1 MPEGQEER
9 MAMVDR
15 IDALAAPLC
24 DRIGVEL
31 LDVEYEGGVLR
42 LVVDHPDGV
51 GMEAIAGV
59 TREVSRA
66 LDHTD
71 PISGSFTLEVSSPG
85 LERPL
90 KRPAHFARAVGSEVS
105 VKTVPGTDGDRR
117 LSGVLAS
124 ADDDGIVVRVADGSE
139 RSLRHDEV
147 LKARTV
153 FTWNPEPKSIRKTAR
168 ESGGAVTADEKDV
181 WGGNAP
187 EREVGS

>member
-1 MPEGQEER
+1 
-9 MAMVDR
+9 MAVVDR

-42 LVVDHPDGV
+42 LVIDHPDGV

-66 LDHTD
+66 LDHED
-71 PISGSFTLEVSSPG
+71 PISGAYTLEVSSPG

-105 VKTVPGTDGDRR
+105 VKTVPGTEGDRR
-117 LSGVLAS
+117 LSGVLAES
-124 ADDDGIVVRVADGSE
+124 DDDGIVVRSADGTE
-139 RSLRHDEV
+139 RRLRHDEV
-147 LKARTV
+147 LKANTV
-153 FTWNPEPKSIRKTAR
+153 FTWVPEPKSSRRGANGGSATQND
-168 ESGGAVTADEKDV
+168 GGADGAS
-181 WGGNAP
+181 G
-187 EREVGS
+187 REVGS

>member
-1 MPEGQEER
+1 
-9 MAMVDR
+9 MAMAVIDR

-51 GMEAIAGV
+51 GMDAIAGV

-66 LDHTD
+66 LDHED
-71 PISGSFTLEVSSPG
+71 PIAGSYTLEVSSPG
-85 LERPL
+85 LERSL
-90 KRPAHFARAVGSEVS
+90 RRPAHFVQAVDSEVS
-105 VKTVPGTDGDRR
+105 VKTVPGTEGDRR
-117 LSGVLAS
+117 VTGVLA
-124 ADDDGIVVRVADGSE
+124 AANADGIVVRVADGTE

-153 FTWNPEPKSIRKTAR
+153 FTWTPEPKSARKVKGPGPDTQEDLDAQN
-168 ESGGAVTADEKDV
+168 ADE
-181 WGGNAP
+181 W
-187 EREVGS
+187 EVGS

>member
-1 MPEGQEER
+1 MTKTTTTKA
-9 MAMVDR
+9 MATTTT
-15 IDALAAPLC
+15 LA
-24 DRIGVEL
+24 
-31 LDVEYEGGVLR
+31 
-42 LVVDHPDGV
+42 
-51 GMEAIAGV
+51 
-59 TREVSRA
+59 TRA
-66 LDHTD
+66 T
-71 PISGSFTLEVSSPG
+71 T
-85 LERPL
+85 
-90 KRPAHFARAVGSEVS
+90 
-105 VKTVPGTDGDRR
+105 TTDGDRR

>member
-1 MPEGQEER
+1 
-9 MAMVDR
+9 MAVVDR

-66 LDHTD
+66 LDHED
-71 PISGSFTLEVSSPG
+71 PISGSYTLEVSSPG

-90 KRPAHFARAVGSEVS
+90 KRPAHFVRALGSEVS
-105 VKTVPGTDGDRR
+105 VKTVPGTEGDRR
-117 LSGVLAS
+117 VAGVLAE
-124 ADDDGIVVRVADGSE
+124 ADVDGIVVRSADGAE
-139 RSLRHDEV
+139 RRLRHDEV
-147 LKARTV
+147 LKANTV
-153 FTWNPEPKSIRKTAR
+153 FTWVPEPKSARK
-168 ESGGAVTADEKDV
+168 GGDGFGTTND
-181 WGGNAP
+181 GGGDAP
-187 EREVGS
+187 GREVGS